1 MNNIAKQILT
11 KYPGYQ
17 GTSTVKALKKLS
29 TTMDIFNITDVNS
42 IIRNKKNQICID
54 IFRALKELNYDV
66 AEYEQEMQKYE
77 FFCEKYKNLYDRRN
91 LQTVFY
97 NYYLPFVNK
106 FPDVS
111 TADIEQLKEFIIEDR
126 FPVSKFLLAVLT
138 ISGAPEDIINHVT
151 FRDVFLSNIDE
162 IRSNLKKYKGSAFAG
177 PRAKLNI
184 SNAELTKIV
193 KELPCECS
201 EIPNLSYEE
210 GKSFVSNSY
219 RANLFCTRKVDLLA
233 AYDWPHL
240 DKLQKDNEIL
250 TQKLNII
257 NTLNLGRMSSIQALI
272 LLEKTLQCDMLQ
284 LHELP
289 LNVFEERLN
298 NARRAKLLYNILVH
312 HLGQDYMDQLDLLDS
327 VVGVTMKDK
336 FKEMADEWTIKL
348 FEDIMKFFEI
358 DSEPNT
364 SILEVNIKK
373 IQYNTLVIF
382 MDLITYVA
390 SNYDN
395 AYGVP
400 KTMQSFFH
408 SATIDMLTNYMINHG
423 RNLNVHNHKVKNQID
438 THHAKRR
445 LFQILRIFKSEPLKN
460 ILQIDPSTI
469 KISAILNK
477 IENKRELNDERQ
489 PYTDEEIDA
498 IFEACQNDPKWTL
511 IITIFREIGLRV
523 GAICNLKVSDVID
536 KFLLPKHEGQ
546 AVEKGNKIRKFII
559 GPNMKRKIVSY
570 VSTYRPIIENS
581 GIDLNEMYLFGL
593 EKQSRPSVNYIE
605 QHLKII
611 ARDAGLTTSVYP
623 HLFRH
628 TLVKVL
634 EDSGNTMNEIS
645 KFMGHSNVDT
655 TQKWYSIRTITD
667 IVENMKN
674 PFYDIQVSP
683 QEQEEEYQDD
693 LDRAHTKLE
702 TCVSVISGIMSI
714 VCEEDR
720 KKIYARMPNIDKV
733 MRVIVDS
740 CAGST
745 AQSAAGTE
753 GATTSYSSSCTE
765 GAGAAR
771 SKRPKS
777 FDERGFNE
785 MCVDDFI

>member
-29 TTMDIFNITDVNS
+29 TTMDVFNITDVNS

-66 AEYEQEMQKYE
+66 SEYEQEMQKYE
-77 FFCEKYKNLYDRRN
+77 FFSEKYKDLYDRRN

-106 FPDVS
+106 FPDIS
-111 TADIEQLKEFIIEDR
+111 NADIEQLKEFISEDR

-162 IRSNLKKYKGSAFAG
+162 IRSNLKKYKG
-177 PRAKLNI
+177 KLNI

-233 AYDWPHL
+233 AYDWSHL

-257 NTLNLGRMSSIQALI
+257 NSLNLGRMSSIQALI

-289 LNVFEERLN
+289 LNVVEERLN
-298 NARRAKLLYNILVH
+298 NARRAKLLYTILVH
-312 HLGQDYMDQLDLLDS
+312 HLGQDYMDQLDLLDN

-348 FEDIMKFFEI
+348 FEDIMRFFEI

-390 SNYDN
+390 NNYD
-395 AYGVP
+395 
-400 KTMQSFFH
+400 KTIASFFH

-498 IFEACQNDPKWTL
+498 IFEACKNDPKWTL

-570 VSTYRPIIENS
+570 VSTYRPLIENS
-581 GIDLNEMYLFGL
+581 GIDPTEMYLFGL

-714 VCEEDR
+714 ICEEDK
-720 KKIYARMPNIDKV
+720 KKIYAKMPNIDKV

-745 AQSAAGTE
+745 
-753 GATTSYSSSCTE
+753 TSYSSSCAE
-765 GAGAAR
+765 SAGALTR

-777 FDERGFNE
+777 FDASSASDAENVNE
-785 MCVDDFI
+785 EDNISDFI